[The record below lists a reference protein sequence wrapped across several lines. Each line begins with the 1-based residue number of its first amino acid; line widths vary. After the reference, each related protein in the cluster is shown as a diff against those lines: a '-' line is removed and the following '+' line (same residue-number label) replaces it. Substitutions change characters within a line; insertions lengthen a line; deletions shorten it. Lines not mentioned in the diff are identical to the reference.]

1 MRVYAPRKGSRYERS
16 ATVATRTDT
25 AASRERF
32 LRLTFAGAGTLTL
45 GAVLAAGAPRGGLS
59 GTSQAR
65 DIEILNYALLLG
77 ELQAAFYRRAL
88 RRAGLTGELRE
99 YAEVVAG
106 HKREHVRLLRGALG
120 ANARPAPRFAFGDAV
135 SSPARFAAT
144 AITLEEL
151 GVAAYN
157 GQATNLSKP
166 ALQAAARIVSVNA
179 RHAAWIRAIQDKRP
193 ASQPTDEAKTRREVL
208 AQVDST
214 GFVRS

>member
-1 MRVYAPRKGSRYERS
+1 M
-16 ATVATRTDT
+16 
-25 AASRERF
+25 
-32 LRLTFAGAGTLTL
+32 
-45 GAVLAAGAPRGGLS
+45 GAVLAAGVPRRGLS

-65 DIEILNYALLLG
+65 DVEILNYALLLG
-77 ELQAAFYRRAL
+77 ELQAAFYRQAL
-88 RRAGLTGELRE
+88 RRARLSGELRE

-120 ANARPAPRFAFGDAV
+120 SNARRIPRFAFGDAV

-144 AITLEEL
+144 AIALEEL

-157 GQATNLSKP
+157 GQATNLSKA

-179 RHAAWIRAIQDKRP
+179 RHAAWIRAIEDKRP

-208 AQVDST
+208 AQVDRT